1 MAIIYEVLT
10 YINVHICKVAELPSN
25 PLIFSCDPLE

>member
-1 MAIIYEVLT
+1 MYEVLT
-10 YINVHICKVAELPSN
+10 YINVSICEVAEPPSH